1 MMKMNPL
8 VGIGLIGIAVLA
20 GGLALAQPAS
30 APASGASAPGM
41 GPGPAASTPQG
52 SPRYGN
58 GVTPGW
64 PMMTAEERAAL
75 AAAMGQMK
83 SQGECVAYMDKHYK
97 QMTERATQRGMPL
110 QGNARRDLCNVLPK

>member
-30 APASGASAPGM
+30 APASGASA
-41 GPGPAASTPQG
+41 PQG